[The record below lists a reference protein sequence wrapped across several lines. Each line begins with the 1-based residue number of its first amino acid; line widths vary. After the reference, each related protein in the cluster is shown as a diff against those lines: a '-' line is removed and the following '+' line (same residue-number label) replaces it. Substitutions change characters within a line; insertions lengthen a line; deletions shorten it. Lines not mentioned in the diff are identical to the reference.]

1 MEDKEMI
8 INDDSLKVM
17 ARMDERCIDSVV
29 TDTPYALL
37 FMGKEWDRVVPSVD
51 VWKEALRVSKPGAHL
66 LAFGGDRT
74 HHRMMVNIEDA
85 GWEIRTCLYWVHG
98 QGFPKSLDVG
108 KKIDQSRG
116 GYKFDDIRSYLRTAV
131 IKSGI
136 TQKKI
141 TEYLG
146 YSTNGG
152 GIIPH
157 WIATS
162 QASIPSF
169 KDWCKLK
176 EILTIDDRYDT
187 LLKEEERKIIGEGYR
202 VNRKDSAVPIGG
214 GTPEGYYDI
223 TSPSTKEAKEWDG
236 YGTGIKP
243 SVEIICMARK
253 PLEGTVAQNVLKW
266 GVGGI
271 NIDGCRIPYEQNNK
285 PQAGKRTSTFGT
297 QDTISG
303 GDGSGKFN
311 ANDKGRWPS
320 QLCHDGDIDIPNP
333 RFFYCAK
340 PSQKERNMGIEDMEA
355 STMPAAEFRPNHMIK
370 SLNGESGNPFGRFQ
384 PKRNNHPTVKPVNL
398 MRWLVRMVTPKGGIV
413 LDPYGG
419 SGTTGIAAR
428 LEGCDYILIDTD
440 KHYCDIATNRCRE
453 YLLYK

>member
-1 MEDKEMI
+1 MI

-17 ARMDERCIDSVV
+17 GRMDERCIDSVV
-29 TDTPYALL
+29 TDTPYALS

-98 QGFPKSLDVG
+98 QGFPKSL
-108 KKIDQSRG
+108 
-116 GYKFDDIRSYLRTAV
+116 
-131 IKSGI
+131 
-136 TQKKI
+136 
-141 TEYLG
+141 
-146 YSTNGG
+146 N
-152 GIIPH
+152 
-157 WIATS
+157 
-162 QASIPSF
+162 
-169 KDWCKLK
+169 
-176 EILTIDDRYDT
+176 
-187 LLKEEERKIIGEGYR
+187 IG
-202 VNRKDSAVPIGG
+202 N
-214 GTPEGYYDI
+214 
-223 TSPSTKEAKEWDG
+223 G

-253 PLEGTVAQNVLKW
+253 PLEGTVAQNVLKY
-266 GVGGI
+266 GTGAL

-297 QDTISG
+297 QDTIPG

-311 ANDKGRWPS
+311 ANDKGRWPA

-333 RFFYCAK
+333 QFFYCAK
-340 PSQKERNMGIEDMEA
+340 PSQKERNIGCEDMETILKVWNGK
-355 STMPAAEFRPNHMIK
+355 SNNSSVSIK
-370 SLNGESGNPFGRFQ
+370 DVEKRFTTNC
-384 PKRNNHPTVKPVNL
+384 KNNHPTVKPVNL
-398 MRWLVRMVTPKGGIV
+398 MRWLVRMVTPIGGIV

-453 YLLYK
+453 YLLYQ